1 MEKIKIFLST
11 AKGKNKLENKIRIVS
26 TKKLLS
32 NQKQFLLN
40 ADFRLIEADF
50 IQIKPH
56 KIDLR
61 STYEYLIFTSQNAV
75 LSVVDNE
82 NHSDLKSK
90 VSFCVG
96 IKTRQLLEA
105 KGFQVEQSF
114 DYAEELVEFL
124 LKQHSDKKF
133 TFFSG
138 NLRRDTIPNAFQKN
152 NIIFEEIQVYQTH
165 LTPHKMNNLVDGILF
180 FSPSAVQSYVLE
192 NTITNEICFCIGTTT
207 AAELTTNNKIIANQ
221 PTVENVIIQC
231 INYFNKS

>member
-1 MEKIKIFLST
+1 ME
-11 AKGKNKLENKIRIVS
+11 NRIRIVS
-26 TKKLLS
+26 TKKLQP

-50 IQIKPH
+50 IQIKPL
-56 KIDLR
+56 KINIQ
-61 STYEYLIFTSQNAV
+61 SNYEYLIFTSQNAV
-75 LSVVDNE
+75 LSVLENE
-82 NHSDLKSK
+82 NHPILKSK

-96 IKTRQLLEA
+96 IKTKQLLEA
-105 KGFQVEQSF
+105 NGFQVEQSF
-114 DYAEELVEFL
+114 DYAEELVDYL
-124 LKQHSDKKF
+124 LKQHFDKKF

-180 FSPSAVQSYVLE
+180 FSPSAVQSYVME

>member
-1 MEKIKIFLST
+1 VKIKTFLST
-11 AKGKNKLENKIRIVS
+11 AKSKNKLENRIRIVS
-26 TKKLLS
+26 TKKLQP

-50 IQIKPH
+50 IQIKPL
-56 KIDLR
+56 KINIQ
-61 STYEYLIFTSQNAV
+61 SYYEYLIFTSQNAV
-75 LSVVDNE
+75 LSVLGNE
-82 NHSDLKSK
+82 NYPVLKSK

-96 IKTRQLLEA
+96 IKTKQLLEA
-105 KGFQVEQSF
+105 NGFQVEQSF
-114 DYAEELVEFL
+114 DYAEELVDYL

-165 LTPHKMNNLVDGILF
+165 LTPHKMNNQVDGILF
-180 FSPSAVQSYVLE
+180 FSPSAVQSYVME